1 MIIFFTFPPSR
12 LSYWVPLC
20 SSPCSSSLP
29 WRCLGRTLLCDELL
43 WGPRGTELMLS
54 LLSLSLALPCYHCCN
69 SSLFVYHCLLRQ
81 HPNSPLSPS
90 PHLRSPH
97 MSLWDWQ
104 PPLRVRAGT
113 DGIWMVHSC
122 MKKVSGWRKWSKGT
136 LNCELSMTK
145 SHCNNYHF
153 RLYAHIL
160 IHTDTTYRKRKSQ
173 IIYLF
178 PYVFRM
184 KHWKIKNTI
193 WRLAAQHWP
202 NFKQAAA
209 RVGII
214 WLALG
219 STHVTPTI
227 LTDDDAFLIIAEISA
242 TIFSVYMIINVNLKI
257 FTVLP

>member
-1 MIIFFTFPPSR
+1 MAVARQDIVV
-12 LSYWVPLC
+12 WWAPLK
-20 SSPCSSSLP
+20 
-29 WRCLGRTLLCDELL
+29 
-43 WGPRGTELMLS
+43 GPRGTELMLS

-90 PHLRSPH
+90 PHPRSHH

-153 RLYAHIL
+153 PIPDCVH
-160 IHTDTTYRKRKSQ
+160 TTYRKRK
-173 IIYLF
+173 ITDNLLV

-184 KHWKIKNTI
+184 KHWKIKNII
-193 WRLAAQHWP
+193 WSPHHWP
-202 NFKQAAA
+202 KFKQAA
-209 RVGII
+209 
-214 WLALG
+214 
-219 STHVTPTI
+219 
-227 LTDDDAFLIIAEISA
+227 D
-242 TIFSVYMIINVNLKI
+242 
-257 FTVLP
+257 